1 MTTSPEVSVVIPT
14 YNEREKILSLI
25 DQIGHALGDTAL
37 EIVVVDDDSPDGT
50 AGAVEQ
56 RAQTDP
62 RVRLIRRR
70 NERGLGAAVC
80 EGFRCAHGRYLA
92 VMDADHSHDPM
103 LLGPLLA
110 ELRGGVAIAVGSR
123 RVPGGGAEKWPWF
136 RRQYSDVATRVAR
149 LWLNTLLS
157 DPMSGYFMLQ
167 RELYES
173 VCGELN
179 PKGYKIL
186 LEIVTRGRPASI
198 KELPFIFKDRKQ
210 GESKL
215 TLRISLQY
223 FQMLWQ
229 LRSYSVPF
237 AWRARPGLAPAAVP
251 IAQNK
256 ILRSPAELS
265 TRTL

>member
-1 MTTSPEVSVVIPT
+1 MTTSTEVSVVIPT
-14 YNEREKILSLI
+14 YNEREKILSLV

-70 NERGLGAAVC
+70 
-80 EGFRCAHGRYLA
+80 
-92 VMDADHSHDPM
+92 
-103 LLGPLLA
+103 
-110 ELRGGVAIAVGSR
+110 LRGGVAIAVGPR

-179 PKGYKIL
+179 PKVYKIL

-237 AWRARPGLAPAAVP
+237 EWREPPGLAPAAVP

-256 ILRSPAELS
+256 SSASPAELS